1 MGSSQSYLTDPSKW
15 ATPVEEMGKSGDNWK
30 VYDYV
35 IVGGG
40 ACSFFRIPVR
50 LAGDHRASSFPHLSL
65 LLKNNTNTPVPL
77 Q

>member
-15 ATPVEEMGKSGDNWK
+15 ATPVKETEEGGGNWK

-40 ACSFFRIPVR
+40 AYSLSFLFQFLYERPFVF
-50 LAGDHRASSFPHLSL
+50 LPYPTFSCY
-65 LLKNNTNTPVPL
+65 
-77 Q
+77 